1 MSQAPDRRTK
11 GRTRA
16 GRLAALDAWLLAT
29 ERPLLEAP
37 GEAPV
42 VDVGFGA
49 EPWTLLE
56 FASAVRSA
64 NAALTVLGVERDE
77 AALRAAAGPCA
88 GAGVAVHPGGFELDG
103 IAPARLVRAMNV
115 LRGYTEAE
123 AAAAHALLG
132 EALAE
137 GGLLV
142 EGSASEDGALC
153 TAHLLRK
160 RGGALGREGLWL
172 STDFSRG
179 FAPIQFRDWLPR
191 DLRRSVKPGTAIHG
205 FLQRWTSAWEGCRA
219 GRSPPE
225 AFALSLD
232 VLARTGEPL
241 RASPGLTGGGHVAW
255 LGGLPDAS
263 GGIARG

>member
-1 MSQAPDRRTK
+1 MSAPPDRRTR

-37 GEAPV
+37 GAAPV

-56 FASAVRSA
+56 LAEAVRSV
-64 NAALTVLGVERDE
+64 NPALRVLGLERDA
-77 AALRAAAGPCA
+77 AALRAAEGPCIS
-88 GAGVAVHPGGFELDG
+88 AGVTVRGGGFDLDG

-123 AAAAHALLG
+123 AASAHALLG
-132 EALAE
+132 AGLAE

-142 EGSASEDGALC
+142 EGSASEDGSVC

-160 RGGALGREGLWL
+160 VDGALRHEALWFA
-172 STDFSRG
+172 TDFTRG
-179 FAPIQFRDWLPR
+179 FAPVQFRDWLPR

-205 FLQRWTSAWEGCRA
+205 FLQQWTAAWESVRA
-219 GRSPPE
+219 GLSPPE
-225 AFALSLD
+225 AFTASLD
-232 VLARTGEPL
+232 VLAAAGEPIQGV
-241 RASPGLTGGGHVAW
+241 ASLPSQAAWSGLDG
-255 LGGLPDAS
+255 S
-263 GGIARG
+263 

>member
-1 MSQAPDRRTK
+1 VGAVSAPPDRRTR

-37 GEAPV
+37 GAAPV

-56 FASAVRSA
+56 FAAATRSA
-64 NAALTVLGVERDE
+64 QPSLAVVGVERDG
-77 AALRAAAGPCA
+77 AALRAAERPCA
-88 GAGVAVHPGGFELDG
+88 EHGVTLSQGGFQLDA

-123 AAAAHALLG
+123 AAQAHALLG

-153 TAHLLRK
+153 TTHLLRK
-160 RGGALGREGLWL
+160 VNGALRHEALWFA
-172 STDFSRG
+172 TDFTRG

-191 DLRRSVKPGTAIHG
+191 DLRRAVKPGTAIHG
-205 FLQRWTSAWEGCRA
+205 LLQRWTAAWEGVRG
-219 GRSPPE
+219 GRPPRE
-225 AFALSLD
+225 AFTASLD
-232 VLARTGEPL
+232 VLATTGEPL
-241 RASPGLTGGGHVAW
+241 RRDASLPGQVAW
-255 LGGLPDAS
+255 LAPVTPARPHGG
-263 GGIARG
+263 

>member
-1 MSQAPDRRTK
+1 VSAPPDRPTR

-29 ERPLLEAP
+29 ERPLLETP

-56 FASAVRSA
+56 WAEGVRSV
-64 NAALTVLGVERDE
+64 NRSLVVVGVERE
-77 AALRAAAGPCA
+77 ASALRAAAGPCA
-88 GAGVAVHPGGFELDG
+88 AAGVHVREGGFDLNG
-103 IAPARLVRAMNV
+103 LAPARLVRAMNV

-123 AAAAHALLG
+123 AATAHVLLG
-132 EALAE
+132 AGLAE

-142 EGSASEDGALC
+142 EGSASEDGSLC

-160 RGGALGREGLWL
+160 ADGGLRHEALWFA
-172 STDFSRG
+172 TDFTRG
-179 FAPIQFRDWLPR
+179 FAPLQFRDWLPR

-205 FLQRWTSAWEGCRA
+205 FLQRWTAAWDSIRA
-219 GRSPPE
+219 GLAPAE
-225 AFALSLD
+225 AFHASLD
-232 VLARTGEPL
+232 VLAGAGDALNRVPALPSQFSWQGLRTG
-241 RASPGLTGGGHVAW
+241 
-255 LGGLPDAS
+255 
-263 GGIARG
+263 

>member
-1 MSQAPDRRTK
+1 VNTPPDRRTR

-56 FASAVRSA
+56 LATAVRSVNPSLA
-64 NAALTVLGVERDE
+64 VVGVERDPG
-77 AALRAAAGPCA
+77 ALRTAADPCA
-88 GAGVAVHPGGFELDG
+88 GAGVALREGGFDLNG
-103 IAPARLVRAMNV
+103 LAPARLVRAMNV
-115 LRGYTEAE
+115 LRGYTGAEAE
-123 AAAAHALLG
+123 AAHALLG
-132 EALAE
+132 TGLAE

-142 EGSASEDGALC
+142 EGSASADGELC

-160 RGGALGREGLWL
+160 VDGALRPEALWL
-172 STDFSRG
+172 ATDFTRG

-205 FLQRWTSAWEGCRA
+205 FLGRWTAAWDATRA
-219 GRSPPE
+219 GLAPRE
-225 AFALSLD
+225 AFRASAER
-232 VLARTGEPL
+232 LAASGEPL
-241 RASPGLTGGGHVAW
+241 LRVENLLAAGQVAW
-255 LGGLPDAS
+255 RYAGG
-263 GGIARG
+263 